1 MLITLSIVALSVAY
15 MIIRTTYLSIRC
27 TSFNNCLT
35 TYEEKQCVNI
45 KNKTWQCASDRGY
58 ASVSVGLQSLS
69 GVGVRGGEGRDR
81 AGRRLLSI
89 KKNISATI

>member
-1 MLITLSIVALSVAY
+1 M
-15 MIIRTTYLSIRC
+15 
-27 TSFNNCLT
+27 
-35 TYEEKQCVNI
+35 NI